1 MRLLSCHIE
10 NFGKLHEFDM
20 DFDNGLNVI
29 REENG
34 WGKSSLA
41 AYLKVMFYGFAGD
54 AKRSISDNERKRFKP
69 WQGGTY
75 GGRIVF
81 EKNGKTYLLTR
92 IFGEKEIEDSF
103 ELRDYETNLISKDFS
118 TKIGEELFGINRESF
133 MRSVFIGQNDSVT
146 SSTDDIASKVGKLVD
161 DSDDLSN
168 YDNAVKTLTEKLNA
182 LTPRRATGSISRRKD
197 EITKYERKVKEGEG
211 IKGSIEEQE
220 KKLEMARGTLKQLLR
235 TREENSKLQKQLSE
249 EKAKEAVFSERER
262 LKAAV
267 AAKDTELNN
276 NRKNFKDEVPPMDEI
291 NGILPISHSLK
302 SKGSELASYTLTGE
316 EKNLLSYYEKIF
328 ESGIPDET
336 TINAVSE
343 KCSELIK
350 TEQLLASEGLTGE
363 EEEVLEK
370 TAYLFPKGDEEIKAA
385 GRLWNERNE
394 DVAELKA
401 ICTGIKDQDEKIVK
415 ANKGK
420 MLPIA
425 VLAVGA
431 VLLVAGLIMLIS
443 GSGAEGSSAAKPVL
457 ACAGA
462 VAVIAGIILY
472 ISNRNELKNLAKEGT
487 ELRQKRSDL
496 ELKIKDTQVSV
507 EEFLDRFGIAFNPE
521 HVQDDLMTISGRYAE
536 INALRSKKEKAASS
550 GTAERKEGL
559 KTEILA
565 FLESYA
571 TEAVATGNTGSHIGI
586 KDDRTDGE
594 LREGQVNGDF
604 LKGKLHDLEGACGK
618 YRTLSEKEQLYDRI
632 VGEYTLLRQ
641 QVEEFFKKYG
651 FGMEEKPDE
660 QLLLIR
666 DMADDYYDAV
676 KNLKEA
682 QKTLA
687 DFEELKKEELKETP
701 GEHAVSL
708 KDAEKEAE
716 KINASIDN
724 ARQNIIA
731 YENRL
736 DTLRESLDEWEELG
750 DTLKE
755 LKLEQEEEKKLYKYT
770 STAKDALVKA
780 KETMTS
786 RYVKPLLESLKTY
799 YKTITGLNPEVLHM
813 DANTNITID
822 EAGLQRDAEL
832 FSTGYRDLFGIAL
845 RVAFADAMYT
855 EEIPFLIMDD
865 PFVNL
870 DDSKL
875 KNVRE
880 FLKILSEKYQI
891 LYFSCSTAR

>member
-29 REENG
+29 CEDNG

-41 AYLKVMFYGFAGD
+41 AFLKVMFYGFAGD

-92 IFGEKEIEDSF
+92 IFGEKELEDSF

-211 IKGSIEEQE
+211 IRGSIEEQE

-262 LKAAV
+262 LRAAV

-291 NGILPISHSLK
+291 NSILPVTHALK
-302 SKGSELASYTLTGE
+302 SKGTELASYTLTGE
-316 EKNLLSYYEKIF
+316 EKNRLSYYEKIF
-328 ESGIPDET
+328 ESGIPGKEQTDA
-336 TINAVSE
+336 ISE

-350 TEQLLASEGLTGE
+350 TEQLSASEGLTGE

-370 TAYLFPKGDEEIKAA
+370 TAYLFPKRDEEIKAA

-394 DVAELKA
+394 NVAELKA
-401 ICTGIKDQDEKIVK
+401 LCTGIKDQDEKVVR
-415 ANKGK
+415 ASKGK
-420 MLPIA
+420 FLPMA

-431 VLLVAGLIMLIS
+431 ILLVAGLIMLIT
-443 GSGAEGSSAAKPVL
+443 GSGAEGSSTAKIVL
-457 ACAGA
+457 TCAGV
-462 VAVIAGIILY
+462 VAVIAGLMLY
-472 ISNRNELKNLAKEGT
+472 ISNRNELKKLAKEST
-487 ELRQKRSDL
+487 DLRQKRSDL

-507 EEFLDRFGIAFNPE
+507 EEYLDRFGIEFNPE
-521 HVQDDLMTISGRYAE
+521 HVQDDLMTVSGRYAE

-550 GTAERKEGL
+550 GTAERKEEL
-559 KTEILA
+559 KTEILS
-565 FLESYA
+565 FLDTYTVTDMLSSTPIES
-571 TEAVATGNTGSHIGI
+571 I
-586 KDDRTDGE
+586 
-594 LREGQVNGDF
+594 NGDF

-618 YRTLSEKEQLYDRI
+618 YRTLSEKEQLYDRT
-632 VGEYTLLRQ
+632 VGEYTHLRQ

-687 DFEELKKEELKETP
+687 EFEELKKEELKEAP

-708 KDAEKEAE
+708 KDAEREAE

-724 ARQNIIA
+724 AKQNILA
-731 YENRL
+731 YESRL
-736 DTLRESLDEWEELG
+736 DGLRESLDEWEELG

-880 FLKILSEKYQI
+880 FLKVLAEKYQI
-891 LYFSCSTAR
+891 LYFTCSNSR

>member
-29 REENG
+29 LQDNG

-41 AYLKVMFYGFAGD
+41 AFLKVMFYGFAGD

-75 GGRIVF
+75 GGKIVF
-81 EKNGKTYLLTR
+81 EKNGKTYLLSR
-92 IFGEKEIEDSF
+92 IFGEKELEDSF

-262 LKAAV
+262 LRAAV

-291 NGILPISHSLK
+291 NSILPVSHSLK

-328 ESGIPDET
+328 ESGVPDET

-425 VLAVGA
+425 VFAVGA
-431 VLLVAGLIMLIS
+431 VLLVAGFIMLIS
-443 GSGAEGSSAAKPVL
+443 GSGAEGSSAAKLVL

-507 EEFLDRFGIAFNPE
+507 EEFLDRFGIEFNPE
-521 HVQDDLMTISGRYAE
+521 HVQDDLMTVSGRYAE

-550 GTAERKEGL
+550 GTAERKEEL
-559 KTEILA
+559 KTEILS
-565 FLESYA
+565 FLGTYTVTDMLTS
-571 TEAVATGNTGSHIGI
+571 TPLGSI
-586 KDDRTDGE
+586 
-594 LREGQVNGDF
+594 NGDF

-618 YRTLSEKEQLYDRI
+618 YRTLSEKEQLYDRT
-632 VGEYTLLRQ
+632 VGEYTHLRQ

-660 QLLLIR
+660 QLLSIR

-687 DFEELKKEELKETP
+687 EFEELKKEELKETP

-724 ARQNIIA
+724 AKQNILA

-786 RYVKPLLESLKTY
+786 RYVKPLLASLKTY

-891 LYFSCSTAR
+891 LYFTCSNSR

>member
-1 MRLLSCHIE
+1 MRVLSCHIE

-29 REENG
+29 REDNG

-41 AYLKVMFYGFAGD
+41 AFLKVMFYGFAGD

-92 IFGEKEIEDSF
+92 IFGEKELEDSF
-103 ELRDYETNLISKDFS
+103 ELRDYETNLISKDFG

-262 LKAAV
+262 LRAAV
-267 AAKDTELNN
+267 ATKDTELNN

-291 NGILPISHSLK
+291 NSILPVTHALK
-302 SKGSELASYTLTGE
+302 SKGAELASYTLTGE

-328 ESGIPDET
+328 ESGIPGKEQTDA
-336 TINAVSE
+336 ISE

-350 TEQLLASEGLTGE
+350 TEQLSASEGLTE
-363 EEEVLEK
+363 EEEDVLK
-370 TAYLFPKGDEEIKAA
+370 NTAYLFPKGDEEIKAA

-401 ICTGIKDQDEKIVK
+401 ICTGIKDQDEKVVR
-415 ANKGK
+415 ASKGK
-420 MLPIA
+420 FLPMA

-431 VLLVAGLIMLIS
+431 ILLVAGLIMLIT
-443 GSGAEGSSAAKPVL
+443 GNGAEGSSAAKIVL
-457 ACAGA
+457 TCAGV
-462 VAVIAGIILY
+462 VAVIAGLMLY
-472 ISNRNELKNLAKEGT
+472 ITNRNELKKLAKEST
-487 ELRQKRSDL
+487 DLRQKRSDL

-507 EEFLDRFGIAFNPE
+507 EEYLDRFGIAFNPE
-521 HVQDDLMTISGRYAE
+521 HVQDDLMTVSGRYAE

-550 GTAERKEGL
+550 GTAERKDGL
-559 KTEILA
+559 KEEILS
-565 FLESYA
+565 FLGTYTVTDMLSSTPTES
-571 TEAVATGNTGSHIGI
+571 I
-586 KDDRTDGE
+586 
-594 LREGQVNGDF
+594 NGDF

-618 YRTLSEKEQLYDRI
+618 YHALSEKEQLYDRTA
-632 VGEYTLLRQ
+632 GEYTLLKQ

-687 DFEELKKEELKETP
+687 DFEELKKEELKEAP

-724 ARQNIIA
+724 AKQNILA
-731 YENRL
+731 YESRL

-891 LYFSCSTAR
+891 LYFTCSTAR

>member
-29 REENG
+29 LQDNG

-41 AYLKVMFYGFAGD
+41 AFLKVMFYGFSGD

-81 EKNGKTYLLTR
+81 EKNGKTYLLSR
-92 IFGEKEIEDSF
+92 IFGEKELEDSL

-291 NGILPISHSLK
+291 NGILPVTHALK
-302 SKGSELASYTLTGE
+302 SKGTELASYTLTGE

-328 ESGIPDET
+328 ESGVPDET

-350 TEQLLASEGLTGE
+350 TEQLSASEGLTGE

-443 GSGAEGSSAAKPVL
+443 GSGAEGSSAAKLVL

-521 HVQDDLMTISGRYAE
+521 HVQDDLMTVSGRYAE

-550 GTAERKEGL
+550 GTAERKDGL
-559 KTEILA
+559 KEEILS
-565 FLESYA
+565 FLGTYTVTDMLSSTPIES
-571 TEAVATGNTGSHIGI
+571 I
-586 KDDRTDGE
+586 
-594 LREGQVNGDF
+594 NGDF

-618 YRTLSEKEQLYDRI
+618 YRTLLEKEQLYDRT
-632 VGEYTLLRQ
+632 VGEYTHLRQ

-660 QLLLIR
+660 QLLSIR

-724 ARQNIIA
+724 AKQNILA
-731 YENRL
+731 YESRL
-736 DTLRESLDEWEELG
+736 DGLRESLDEWEELG
-750 DTLKE
+750 DILKE

-786 RYVKPLLESLKTY
+786 RYVKPLLASLKTY

-891 LYFSCSTAR
+891 LYFTCSTAR

>member
-29 REENG
+29 LQDNG

-41 AYLKVMFYGFAGD
+41 AFLKVMFYGFAGD

-92 IFGEKEIEDSF
+92 IFGEKELEDSF

-197 EITKYERKVKEGEG
+197 EITKYERMVKEGEG
-211 IKGSIEEQE
+211 IRGSIEEQE
-220 KKLEMARGTLKQLLR
+220 KKLEMARVTLKQLLR

-291 NGILPISHSLK
+291 NGILPVSHSLK

-443 GSGAEGSSAAKPVL
+443 GSRAEGSSAAKLVL

-507 EEFLDRFGIAFNPE
+507 EEFLDRFGIEFNPE
-521 HVQDDLMTISGRYAE
+521 HVQDDLMTVSGRYAE

-550 GTAERKEGL
+550 GTAERKDGL
-559 KTEILA
+559 KEEILS
-565 FLESYA
+565 FLGTYTVTDMLTS
-571 TEAVATGNTGSHIGI
+571 TPLGSI
-586 KDDRTDGE
+586 
-594 LREGQVNGDF
+594 NGDF

-618 YRTLSEKEQLYDRI
+618 YRTLSEKEQLYDRT
-632 VGEYTLLRQ
+632 VGEYTHLRQ

-660 QLLLIR
+660 QLLSIR

-687 DFEELKKEELKETP
+687 DFEELKKEELKETS

-724 ARQNIIA
+724 AKQNILA
-731 YENRL
+731 YESRL
-736 DTLRESLDEWEELG
+736 DGLRESLDEWEELG
-750 DTLKE
+750 DILKE

-786 RYVKPLLESLKTY
+786 RYVKPLLASLKTY

-880 FLKILSEKYQI
+880 FLKVLAEKYQI
-891 LYFSCSTAR
+891 LYFTCSNSR

>member
-1 MRLLSCHIE
+1 
-10 NFGKLHEFDM
+10 
-20 DFDNGLNVI
+20 
-29 REENG
+29 
-34 WGKSSLA
+34 
-41 AYLKVMFYGFAGD
+41 
-54 AKRSISDNERKRFKP
+54 
-69 WQGGTY
+69 
-75 GGRIVF
+75 
-81 EKNGKTYLLTR
+81 
-92 IFGEKEIEDSF
+92 
-103 ELRDYETNLISKDFS
+103 
-118 TKIGEELFGINRESF
+118 

-291 NGILPISHSLK
+291 NSILPVTHALK
-302 SKGSELASYTLTGE
+302 SKGTELASYTLTGE

-328 ESGIPDET
+328 ESGIPGNEQTDA
-336 TINAVSE
+336 ISE

-350 TEQLLASEGLTGE
+350 TEQLSASEGLTGE
-363 EEEVLEK
+363 EEDVLK
-370 TAYLFPKGDEEIKAA
+370 NTAYLFPKGDEEIKAA

-443 GSGAEGSSAAKPVL
+443 GSGAEGSSAAKLVL

-521 HVQDDLMTISGRYAE
+521 HVQDDLMTVSGRYAE

-550 GTAERKEGL
+550 GTAERKDGL
-559 KTEILA
+559 KEEILS
-565 FLESYA
+565 FLGTYTVTDMLTS
-571 TEAVATGNTGSHIGI
+571 TPLGSI
-586 KDDRTDGE
+586 
-594 LREGQVNGDF
+594 NGDF

-618 YRTLSEKEQLYDRI
+618 YRTLSEKEQLYDRT
-632 VGEYTLLRQ
+632 VGEYTHLRQ

-687 DFEELKKEELKETP
+687 EFEELKKEELKETP

-724 ARQNIIA
+724 AKQNILA
-731 YENRL
+731 YESRL

-891 LYFSCSTAR
+891 LYFTCSTAR

>member
-29 REENG
+29 LQDNG

-41 AYLKVMFYGFAGD
+41 AFLKVMFYGFSGD

-81 EKNGKTYLLTR
+81 EKNGKTYLLSR
-92 IFGEKEIEDSF
+92 IFGEKELEDSF

-291 NGILPISHSLK
+291 NSILPVTHALK
-302 SKGSELASYTLTGE
+302 SKGTELASYTLTGE

-328 ESGIPDET
+328 ESGVPDET

-425 VLAVGA
+425 VLALGA
-431 VLLVAGLIMLIS
+431 VLLAAGLIMLIS
-443 GSGAEGSSAAKPVL
+443 GSGAEGSSAAKIVL
-457 ACAGA
+457 TCAGV
-462 VAVIAGIILY
+462 VAVIAGLMLY
-472 ISNRNELKNLAKEGT
+472 IMNRNELKNLAKEGT

-507 EEFLDRFGIAFNPE
+507 EEYLDRFGIEFNPE
-521 HVQDDLMTISGRYAE
+521 HVQDDLMTVSGRYAE

-550 GTAERKEGL
+550 GTAERKDGL
-559 KTEILA
+559 KEEILS
-565 FLESYA
+565 FLGTYTVTDMLTSTPLES
-571 TEAVATGNTGSHIGI
+571 I
-586 KDDRTDGE
+586 
-594 LREGQVNGDF
+594 NGDF

-618 YRTLSEKEQLYDRI
+618 YRTLSEKEQLYDRT
-632 VGEYTLLRQ
+632 VGEYTHLRQ

-660 QLLLIR
+660 QLMSIR

-724 ARQNIIA
+724 AKQNILA
-731 YENRL
+731 YESRL
-736 DTLRESLDEWEELG
+736 DGLRESLDEWEELG
-750 DTLKE
+750 DILKE

-786 RYVKPLLESLKTY
+786 RYVKPLLASLKTY

-891 LYFSCSTAR
+891 LYFTCSTAR

>member
-1 MRLLSCHIE
+1 M
-10 NFGKLHEFDM
+10 
-20 DFDNGLNVI
+20 
-29 REENG
+29 
-34 WGKSSLA
+34 
-41 AYLKVMFYGFAGD
+41 
-54 AKRSISDNERKRFKP
+54 
-69 WQGGTY
+69 
-75 GGRIVF
+75 
-81 EKNGKTYLLTR
+81 
-92 IFGEKEIEDSF
+92 
-103 ELRDYETNLISKDFS
+103 
-118 TKIGEELFGINRESF
+118 
-133 MRSVFIGQNDSVT
+133 
-146 SSTDDIASKVGKLVD
+146 
-161 DSDDLSN
+161 
-168 YDNAVKTLTEKLNA
+168 
-182 LTPRRATGSISRRKD
+182 
-197 EITKYERKVKEGEG
+197 
-211 IKGSIEEQE
+211 
-220 KKLEMARGTLKQLLR
+220 
-235 TREENSKLQKQLSE
+235 
-249 EKAKEAVFSERER
+249 
-262 LKAAV
+262 
-267 AAKDTELNN
+267 
-276 NRKNFKDEVPPMDEI
+276 
-291 NGILPISHSLK
+291 
-302 SKGSELASYTLTGE
+302 
-316 EKNLLSYYEKIF
+316 
-328 ESGIPDET
+328 
-336 TINAVSE
+336 
-343 KCSELIK
+343 
-350 TEQLLASEGLTGE
+350 
-363 EEEVLEK
+363 
-370 TAYLFPKGDEEIKAA
+370 
-385 GRLWNERNE
+385 
-394 DVAELKA
+394 AELKA

-443 GSGAEGSSAAKPVL
+443 GSGAEGSSAAKLVL

-521 HVQDDLMTISGRYAE
+521 HVQDDLMTVSGRYAE

-550 GTAERKEGL
+550 GTAERKEEL
-559 KTEILA
+559 KTEILS
-565 FLESYA
+565 FLGTYTVTDMLTS
-571 TEAVATGNTGSHIGI
+571 TPLGSI
-586 KDDRTDGE
+586 
-594 LREGQVNGDF
+594 NGDF

-618 YRTLSEKEQLYDRI
+618 YRTLSEKEQLYDRT
-632 VGEYTLLRQ
+632 VGEYTHLRQ

-660 QLLLIR
+660 QLLSIR

-687 DFEELKKEELKETP
+687 EFEELKKEELKETP

-708 KDAEKEAE
+708 KDAEKDAE

-724 ARQNIIA
+724 AKQNILA
-731 YENRL
+731 YESRL
-736 DTLRESLDEWEELG
+736 DGLRESLDEWEELG
-750 DTLKE
+750 DILKE

-786 RYVKPLLESLKTY
+786 RYVKPLLASLKTY

-891 LYFSCSTAR
+891 LYFTCSTAR